1 MSIGHDILAESTA
14 RLFGNLCDVEALRRA
29 EGGEWLASK
38 WMALEDVGLPLAF
51 TDEAAGG
58 FGFDP
63 LEALQLIRMAGSH
76 ALPLPLAETMLANRL
91 LGIAGLRVSE
101 GVASIAPAVEC
112 DVLQLERRAG
122 GWRLTGTCRRVPW
135 GRNANT
141 IVALATYRERFHIA
155 RVPAGSWVSEPSANI
170 AGLPRDTLT
179 FDASLADSAVAS
191 TSRTAVSHLAQ
202 GATMRVLAI
211 AGALDRL
218 LEITA
223 TYSMERFQFGRPI
236 GKFQVIQ
243 QNLAVLA
250 GQVCAASAAADIA
263 AASMVGDGDVLPIA
277 IAKSRAGEAA
287 TSAAAIAHQVH
298 GAIGFT
304 AEHRLH
310 FFTKL
315 LWSCRDEFGS
325 EAYWNLQIGRHVA
338 AAGADALWPMVT
350 AL

>member
-1 MSIGHDILAESTA
+1 MNMGHDILAESAA
-14 RLFGNLCDVEALRRA
+14 RLFGNLCDDETLHRGEA
-29 EGGEWLASK
+29 GEWLASK
-38 WMALEDVGLPLAF
+38 WMALEEVGLPLAF

-58 FGFDP
+58 FGLEP
-63 LEALQLIRMAGSH
+63 LEALQLVRLAGSH
-76 ALPLPLAETMLANRL
+76 ALPLPLAETMLANRV
-91 LGIAGLRVSE
+91 LGNGGLAVAE
-101 GVASIAPAVEC
+101 GVASIAPAVER
-112 DVLQLERRAG
+112 DVLRLERHASS
-122 GWRLTGTCRRVPW
+122 WRLTGTCRRVPW
-135 GRNANT
+135 GRHANT
-141 IVALATYRERFHIA
+141 IMALATHRERFHIA
-155 RVPAGSWVSEPSANI
+155 RVPADGWISEPGVNI

-179 FDASLADSAVAS
+179 FDASLPDSAVVS
-191 TSRTAVSHLAQ
+191 TSRTAAIHLAQ
-202 GATMRVLAI
+202 GAAMRVLAI

-218 LEITA
+218 LDITA
-223 TYSMERFQFGRPI
+223 AYSMERIQFGRPI

-250 GQVCAASAAADIA
+250 GHVCAASAAADIA
-263 AASMVGDGDVLPIA
+263 ASSMVGDGDVVPIA

-304 AEHRLH
+304 TEHRLH

-315 LWSCRDEFGS
+315 LWSCRDEFGG